1 MSLRDLDLLKVF
13 MENHGGFPDQRRFI
27 AGKSIEL
34 NVLDLQFVDDFFMR
48 IGYNGISWDIMGY
61 CGCYR
66 QKQSYE
72 TLPSSLQTWQWTIPH
87 FWRTFAMENPHSVH
101 GFPPACHGNDDT
113 VLGTQE
119 KREFTLWLCQNS
131 Y

>member
-72 TLPSSLQTWQWTIPH
+72 TLPSSLQTWQWTI
-87 FWRTFAMENPHSVH
+87 HSP
-101 GFPPACHGNDDT
+101 FLEDFCHGKPAFSSWISPR
-113 VLGTQE
+113 LPW
-119 KREFTLWLCQNS
+119 K
-131 Y
+131 

>member
-48 IGYNGISWDIMGY
+48 IGYNGI
-61 CGCYR
+61 
-66 QKQSYE
+66 
-72 TLPSSLQTWQWTIPH
+72 
-87 FWRTFAMENPHSVH
+87 
-101 GFPPACHGNDDT
+101 
-113 VLGTQE
+113 
-119 KREFTLWLCQNS
+119 
-131 Y
+131 

>member
-1 MSLRDLDLLKVF
+1 
-13 MENHGGFPDQRRFI
+13 
-27 AGKSIEL
+27 
-34 NVLDLQFVDDFFMR
+34 
-48 IGYNGISWDIMGY
+48 MGY

-101 GFPPACHGNDDT
+101 GFPQLAMEMMTPFW
-113 VLGTQE
+113 VLYSG
-119 KREFTLWLCQNS
+119 FS
-131 Y
+131 H